1 MGTIFSSP
9 GSDTGKLRSDPEVFR
24 LQTDG
29 RLFFIGIGIG
39 IAIALIGGAV
49 DYWLSRTQ
57 RNPRRSN
64 HLPGC
69 IMYVAGALGLVGLLA
84 IIISLI
90 LIGSVLPAIILGAGV
105 LLGFYS
111 GFALLLLLYPVARQ
125 FWSDTD

>member
-29 RLFFIGIGIG
+29 RLFFIGIG
-39 IAIALIGGAV
+39 
-49 DYWLSRTQ
+49 TQ

-111 GFALLLLLYPVARQ
+111 GFALLLLLYLVARQ

>member
-1 MGTIFSSP
+1 M
-9 GSDTGKLRSDPEVFR
+9 
-24 LQTDG
+24 QTDT

-49 DYWLSRTQ
+49 DYWLSRTH
-57 RNPRRSN
+57 RNPRRTN

-69 IMYVAGALGLVGLLA
+69 IMYVAGVLGFAGLLA

-90 LIGSVLPAIILGAGV
+90 LIGSVIPAIVLGAGV

-111 GFALLLLLYPVARQ
+111 GFALLLLLYLVARRI
-125 FWSDTD
+125 WSDAD